1 MSETVKMDASGRVVI
16 PQAIRER
23 YGLVEGSYR
32 LEIRESPE
40 GIVLRPKPEE
50 IPAERHSSGWVVFR
64 SGEEETVDPVR
75 SIDEERERRHEQVRG
90 DG

>member
-1 MSETVKMDASGRVVI
+1 MIKTVKMDDSGRVVL

-64 SGEEETVDPVR
+64 SAGGETIDPVR
-75 SIDEERERRHEQVRG
+75 SVDEERERRHEQVRG